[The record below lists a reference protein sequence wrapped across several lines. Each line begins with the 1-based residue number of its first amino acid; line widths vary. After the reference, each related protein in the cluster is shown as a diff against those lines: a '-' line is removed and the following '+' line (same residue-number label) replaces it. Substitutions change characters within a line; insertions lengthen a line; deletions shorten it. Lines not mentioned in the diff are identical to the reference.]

1 MHVVRVLPDLTG
13 LDKTFLYAVSD
24 EFEGRVETGT
34 MVRVELHGRRIG
46 GWVLERRES
55 DPEFDA
61 VSDSIALKPLKKVT
75 GHGPAPELIQLAE
88 WAQVRW
94 AAGRVR
100 PFLVA
105 ASPTR
110 AVPSLPT
117 TQRSGN
123 APGPSSPATAD
134 LLQRGGGTLRL
145 PPRVD
150 VLPSILSAVAV
161 GPTLVVAPTAG
172 EAALLGARLRRAG
185 VSVADVPDEWAR
197 AAGGVDVVIGARTAA
212 WAPCADLAAII
223 VVDEHD
229 ERLQTERSPTWH
241 ARDVA
246 LERGRRAGVPVVLL
260 SPSPTLTAMESTGGA
275 DAVIHPPARRERAGW
290 PRVIPIDRRGEPPW
304 QRSLLTSPL
313 IEQLRDHSATVVCVS
328 NITGRA
334 RVLACRNCQSLVRCE
349 RCTAAVG
356 LDDDGMLRCRRCGT
370 TRPPVCQVCGGTG
383 FANLRPGVT
392 RLREELEAAAGRPV
406 VSVTGADDEQVV
418 DAGVY
423 VGTEAVLHRL
433 GRRADV
439 VVFLEFDSELLA
451 PRYRAAEQAMA
462 LLILA
467 GRLAP
472 TVMIQTFIPDHEVV
486 QAALS
491 GNPAMLIS
499 AEEERRRTF
508 GFPPYAAIGLLSGSG
523 SAALAA
529 ELPSTVDVA
538 PVDES
543 TTLVR
548 AADWMEL
555 GRALNAAPRPSGG
568 RPRIVI
574 DPPRL

>member
-13 LDKTFLYAVSD
+13 LDKTFLYTVPD
-24 EFEGRVETGT
+24 EFTERVDAGT
-34 MVRVELHGRRIG
+34 MVRVELHGRRVG
-46 GWVLERRES
+46 GWVLGPQPA
-55 DPEFDA
+55 DTVA
-61 VSDSIALKPLKKVT
+61 DSIALKPLKKVT
-75 GHGPAPELIQLAE
+75 GHGPTRQLIELAE
-88 WAQVRW
+88 WATIRW

-110 AVPSLPT
+110 AVPRLPT
-117 TQRSGN
+117 PQRSGN
-123 APGPSSPATAD
+123 APGPASPATAE
-134 LLQRGGGTLRL
+134 LLRHGGGTLRL

-172 EAALLGARLRRAG
+172 DAALLGVRLRRAG
-185 VSVADVPDEWAR
+185 VTVAEVPDDWAR
-197 AAGGVDVVIGARTAA
+197 AAGGVDVVIGARTAV
-212 WAPCADLAAII
+212 WAPCADLAAIV

-229 ERLQTERSPTWH
+229 ERLQSERSPTWH

-260 SPSPTLTAMESTGGA
+260 SPAPTLTAIAASGGVE
-275 DAVIHPPARRERAGW
+275 AVVHPPARRERAGW
-290 PRVIPIDRRGEPPW
+290 PRVVAIDRRGEPPW
-304 QRSLLTSPL
+304 QRSLLTSAL
-313 IEQLRDHSATVVCVS
+313 IEQLRDHESTVVCVS

-349 RCTAAVG
+349 RCAAAVG
-356 LDDDGMLRCRRCGT
+356 LDDDGTLRCRRCGT
-370 TRPPVCQVCGGTG
+370 TRPPVCQVCAGTG

-406 VSVTGADDEQVV
+406 VSVTGADDEQLAE
-418 DAGVY
+418 AGVY

-472 TVMIQTFIPDHEVV
+472 KVMIQTFIPDHEVV
-486 QAALS
+486 QAAVR
-491 GNPAMLIS
+491 GDPAMLIA
-499 AEEERRRTF
+499 AEDERRRVF
-508 GFPPYAAIGLLSGSG
+508 GFPPCAAIGLLSGSG
-523 SAALAA
+523 SSELAAAL
-529 ELPSTVDVA
+529 PPTIDVA

-555 GRALNAAPRPSGG
+555 GATLNAAPRPPGA
-568 RPRIVI
+568 RVRIAI

>member
-13 LDKTFLYAVSD
+13 LDKTFLYTVPD
-24 EFEGRVETGT
+24 DVEGRVDTGT

-46 GWVLERRES
+46 GWVLERLES
-55 DPEFDA
+55 DT

-75 GHGPAPELIQLAE
+75 GHGPTPALIELAE
-88 WAQVRW
+88 WATIRW

-105 ASPTR
+105 ASPAR
-110 AVPSLPT
+110 AVPRLPT
-117 TQRSGN
+117 RQRSGN

-134 LLQRGGGTLRL
+134 LLRRGGGTLRL

-150 VLPSILSAVAV
+150 VLPSILSAIAL
-161 GPTLVVAPTAG
+161 GPTLVIAPTGA
-172 EAALLGARLRRAG
+172 EATLLGLRLRRAG
-185 VSVADVPDEWAR
+185 VTVADVPADWAR

-212 WAPCADLAAII
+212 WAPCADLAAIV

-246 LERGRRAGVPVVLL
+246 VERGRRAGVPVVML
-260 SPSPTLTAMESTGGA
+260 SPAPTLTAMASSGGP
-275 DAVIHPPARRERAGW
+275 DAVVHPPARRERAGW
-290 PRVIPIDRRGEPPW
+290 PRVIPVDRRGEPPW

-313 IEQLRDHSATVVCVS
+313 IERLRDHSATVVCVS

-406 VSVTGADDEQVV
+406 VSVTGADDEEVV

-433 GRRADV
+433 GRRADVRADV

-486 QAALS
+486 QAAVR
-491 GNPAMLIS
+491 GNPAMLVA
-499 AEEERRRTF
+499 AEEERRRMF
-508 GFPPYAAIGLLSGSG
+508 RFPPYAAIGLLSGSG
-523 SAALAA
+523 SAELAA
-529 ELPSTVDVA
+529 GLPPTIDVA

-548 AADWMEL
+548 GTDWMEL
-555 GRALNAAPRPSGG
+555 GRALNAAPRPSGA